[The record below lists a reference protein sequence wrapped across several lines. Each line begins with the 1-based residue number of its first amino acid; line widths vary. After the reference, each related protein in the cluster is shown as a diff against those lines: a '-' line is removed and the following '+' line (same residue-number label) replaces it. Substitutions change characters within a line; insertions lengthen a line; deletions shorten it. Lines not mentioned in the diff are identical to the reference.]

1 MRRSLAII
9 LSTATLGV
17 MVAATGCAEHRYQT
31 STPYYN
37 SPYYGS
43 NGWDAAEQ
51 ARYREWL
58 AERRYGNLEYN
69 RLSAE
74 RQREYWAWRNSRYGQ
89 SVQDRYRNYNRQ
101 RVENNARERDRDRDA
116 RQRDQNRY
124 VRNRD
129 DQRSGRDR
137 DDRRSARDRDDRN
150 RVSQNHSNNKDHDRK
165 ATDRDRDRDH
175 DHDHR

>member
-1 MRRSLAII
+1 MRRSLAVI
-9 LSTATLGV
+9 LSTATLGT

-31 STPYYN
+31 STPYYD
-37 SPYYGS
+37 SQYYGY

-58 AERRYGNLEYN
+58 AERRYGAIEYN

-89 SVQDRYRNYNRQ
+89 SVQDRYRDYNRQ
-101 RVENNARERDRDRDA
+101 RVENNARERD
-116 RQRDQNRY
+116 QNRY

-129 DQRSGRDR
+129 DQHSARDR
-137 DDRRSARDRDDRN
+137 DDRSHVRDRDDRN
-150 RVSQNHSNNKDHDRK
+150 RVSQNRSNNKDHARK
-165 ATDRDRDRDH
+165 ANDRDRDRDH
-175 DHDHR
+175 DHDQR